1 MSGSQRTY
9 PDGAGDSM
17 ATRVAELFAAGRDHE
32 PALLEALYSS
42 AGVGLGF
49 VDTELRVRRVN
60 DRLAAMRGEPAES
73 HIGRTL
79 VEVLGPL
86 GEQLTP
92 LYRTV
97 LDERRPVSH
106 ELEGQTAADPG
117 VPHHW
122 HVTYTPVVLDGRLL
136 GVGAAVQD
144 ISERKRAEVRA
155 AFLSRAGEMLDS
167 SLDYRKTLR
176 AIAHLAAREI
186 ADWCS
191 ISMLN
196 ARGEMYRLA
205 VAHPDP
211 RKDKLAQ
218 ELIERESL
226 SLAAPAGAPAATRE
240 DSAQLIEDFSD
251 EMLRESLA
259 DERSREIVHE
269 LGIGSSVSVPLVARA
284 RTLGAISLIRER
296 RARFDQEDVRLAQE
310 LAARVA
316 VNIDNARL
324 YTEHTRIAR
333 TLQAGL
339 MPRSL
344 PNVPGLELAA
354 RYRPAGELIEVGG
367 DFYDVYLRSAGEW
380 LVVIGDVTGKGAEAA
395 ATTALVRYTLRAAA
409 QHPGSPSRLL
419 AELNSAMLA
428 QQADYCTIGLVS
440 IRFSE
445 QATVEATICLGG
457 HPAPLLLGAG
467 GEVGA
472 VGEVGTMLGFSPDA
486 RFAETRLSLAA
497 DEILLLYT
505 DGVTDAAAPPGWT
518 ETELE
523 RRLSECPT
531 AELDGLL
538 ECLETMAI
546 EEAKGHPR
554 DDIAL
559 LALRPDSSSAPA

>member
-1 MSGSQRTY
+1 VSGTQETHLEGSASRAVRAA
-9 PDGAGDSM
+9 D
-17 ATRVAELFAAGRDHE
+17 LLAAGTDRE
-32 PALLEALYSS
+32 LALLDALYSS

-49 VDTELRVRRVN
+49 VDTDLRVRRVN
-60 DRLAAMRGEPAES
+60 DRLAAMSGLPAEA

-79 VEVLGPL
+79 VEILGPL

-106 ELEGQTAADPG
+106 EFEGRTAADPG
-117 VPHHW
+117 VTHHW
-122 HVTYTPVVLDGRLL
+122 HVSYTPVVLDGRLL

-176 AIAHLAAREI
+176 SVAHLAAREI

-211 RKDKLAQ
+211 SKDKLAQ
-218 ELIERESL
+218 ELIEREAL
-226 SLAAPAGAPAATRE
+226 SLAAPAGAPAAMRE
-240 DSAQLIEDFSD
+240 LSTQLIEDFSE

-259 DERSREIVHE
+259 DERSREIVSA
-269 LGIGSSVSVPLVARA
+269 LGIGSSLSVPLVARGS
-284 RTLGAISLIRER
+284 TLGAISLIGEGRS
-296 RARFDQEDVRLAQE
+296 RFDQEDVRLAQE
-310 LAARVA
+310 LATRVA

-344 PNVPGLELAA
+344 PRVPGLELAA

-440 IRFSE
+440 ISFSE
-445 QATVEATICLGG
+445 HGTVEATISLGG

-467 GEVGA
+467 GEVRA
-472 VGEVGTMLGFSPDA
+472 IGETGTMLGFARDV
-486 RFAETRLSLAA
+486 RFAETRLTLAA
-497 DEILLLYT
+497 GEILLLYT
-505 DGVTDAAAPPGWT
+505 DGLTDAAAPPGWT
-518 ETELE
+518 EAQLE
-523 RRLSECPT
+523 RRLRECPR

-538 ECLETMAI
+538 ERLEAMAI
-546 EEAKGHPR
+546 EEARGHPR

-559 LALRPDSSSAPA
+559 LALRRDPSSAPA